1 MGEGGGCDRTLAP
14 PCLRACLPRSF
25 YHLPRS
31 FHHLPRSFHPLPR
44 SFHPL
49 PRSFHPYHKHFIPYH
64 NHFTP
69 STFKAAPAG
78 LVIKQTLLVLRS
90 ALLEV
95 SCKLSSPSRRS
106 GASPDIVTTICKK
119 TSKTEHAHCNGTVP
133 SAPAPEGEG
142 PNNEKK
148 DDVTRKLVDKDQIIG
163 GGRTWRHWLKEPGF
177 YKVSQ
182 FLCQGA
188 QFRLILQCDYEWGF
202 SYYVC

>member
-1 MGEGGGCDRTLAP
+1 MRSHPSTP
-14 PCLRACLPRSF
+14 LPTRLLTTIILSPTTIISS
-25 YHLPRS
+25 LTTIISSPTTIIS
-31 FHHLPRSFHPLPR
+31 SLTTIISSIPQTFHPLPQ
-44 SFHPL
+44 SFH
-49 PRSFHPYHKHFIPYH
+49 
-64 NHFTP
+64 P

-142 PNNEKK
+142 PNNETK

-188 QFRLILQCDYEWGF
+188 QFRLILQCDYE
-202 SYYVC
+202 